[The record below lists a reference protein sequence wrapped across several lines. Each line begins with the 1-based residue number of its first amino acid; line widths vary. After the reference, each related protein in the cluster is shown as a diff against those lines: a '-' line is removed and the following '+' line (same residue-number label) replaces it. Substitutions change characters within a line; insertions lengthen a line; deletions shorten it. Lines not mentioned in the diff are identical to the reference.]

1 MPKNN
6 FTSQYLDA
14 IEEELRRAVLR
25 SEGLHLGHYDY
36 MMAYHLGWEG
46 EGAGPEARGKRIRPL
61 LVLLSN
67 ASAGGNWQAALP
79 AAAAVELVHNFSLI
93 HDDIE
98 DDSPLRR
105 GRVTVWKKWGIPQ
118 AVNTGDA
125 MLTLAHLWLLQLE
138 TTASPTIALQA
149 AKILQN
155 ACLLLTQGQYLDLA
169 YESHASLPM
178 DAYWHMVAGK
188 TAALL
193 TACTEIGAL
202 TASADA
208 ARCQA
213 YHQFGHSLGLAF
225 QAQDDILGIWGDAA
239 LTGKSTA
246 SDLLAGK
253 KSLPIIYGLNQ
264 GGSFARRWAEGP
276 IQPAEVKALAE
287 QLEAEGALQFTQE
300 SASKMTRLALD
311 SLAEANPTGEA
322 GQALIDLANQLLSRQ
337 G

>member
-1 MPKNN
+1 MSKNN
-6 FTSQYLDA
+6 LTNQYLDA

-25 SEGLHLGHYDY
+25 SEEPHLGHFDY

-46 EGAGPEARGKRIRPL
+46 EGSGPEARGKRIRPL

-105 GRVTVWKKWGIPQ
+105 GRVTVWKKWGVPQ
-118 AVNTGDA
+118 AINTGDA
-125 MLTLAHLWLLQLE
+125 MLTLAHLWLLRLE
-138 TTASPTIALQA
+138 TTTSPTIAFQST
-149 AKILQN
+149 KILQN
-155 ACLLLTQGQYLDLA
+155 ACLLLTQGQYLDIA

-202 TASADA
+202 TAGANE

-213 YHQFGHSLGLAF
+213 FHQFGYSLGLAF

-264 GGSFARRWAEGP
+264 GGPFARRWAEGP
-276 IQPAEVKALAE
+276 IQPAEVKGLAD
-287 QLEAEGALQFTQE
+287 QLEAEGALLFTRQ
-300 SASKMTRLALD
+300 SASEMTRQALD